1 MSQDFKPSK
10 AERRASPGKNKVLQ
24 GEISKFESILQAKRD
39 EIEIL
44 KSEIETQNSLL
55 KVLRNRRDRKLKQL
69 DEIRELDEQLHAKSV
84 FIKPSMIKRRLEQPT
99 SEELAPY
106 HKIARRKE
114 TFNVSLA
121 LHGGSFNNKR
131 PAMIGLVDTL
141 TAKYLLDALANEL
154 FKSKPKLAR
163 ALTKKVPVR
172 SIKEYEKSNANYFVA
187 WMCSTRMMF

>member
-1 MSQDFKPSK
+1 MPPRDFKASK
-10 AERRASPGKNKVLQ
+10 AERRAFPGKNKVLQ

-121 LHGGSFNNKR
+121 LHGGSFNNKH
-131 PAMIGLVDTL
+131 PAMI
-141 TAKYLLDALANEL
+141 
-154 FKSKPKLAR
+154 
-163 ALTKKVPVR
+163 
-172 SIKEYEKSNANYFVA
+172 SIG
-187 WMCSTRMMF
+187 